1 MKKQLLALATIFFL
15 ALTSTAAFA
24 QCKKPSATVSGRNNV
39 SFAFGTGFNDS
50 IGVKAAAAEAQEVC
64 RGALGAQSTL
74 FVRYTNI
81 SSSTFTS
88 PGNNTFCYLV
98 GSQKVCINAKTAGN
112 PPYINSINCFCI
124 PAQCADG
131 VDNDSDGAI
140 DLADFSCGGNAT
152 NNNESSPAAQ
162 CQDGAD
168 NDGDGA
174 VDLADFSCGGSK
186 QRNDEANPKSQ
197 CQDGLDN
204 DGDGAIDTNDFSCG
218 GNKQKNDEANPN
230 SQCQDGSDN
239 DGDGA
244 TDLADFSC
252 GGNKQKNDEAS
263 PRAQCQDGVDNDS
276 DGATDLND
284 FSCGGNKQSNNE
296 ATPKSQCQDGVDND
310 GDNAIDLADFGCSGA
325 QDNNESDVKAQCQ
338 DATDNDGDGA
348 TDFPADFS
356 CSSAQDNNEKDPS
369 SQCQDGLDND
379 NDGSVDTNDF
389 SCSSKQDNDES
400 NPKAQC
406 QDGVDNDNDG
416 AIDTN
421 DFSCSS
427 AQDNDETNPKAQC
440 QDDVDNDSDGAID
453 LNDFSCTSK
462 QDNDEANPK
471 SQCQDGI
478 DNDSDGL
485 IDTADPGCT
494 NNQGNNEGGATAQ
507 CQDGLDNDAD
517 GATDFPADF
526 SCTSRSDNDETNLK
540 AQCQDNTD
548 NDGDGAADRED
559 FSCASPQDNDESD
572 PKAECQDTLDNDR
585 DGLVDMEDP
594 GCSTKQDNKESDE
607 ASALTLGIE
616 CITVNTDG
624 SSTAYFSYNNTTARE
639 LETTIGNSGASVN
652 EFSPGPR
659 NLGQPSRFK
668 PGLAKGTVPASF
680 TGSDL
685 TWSVRVAGGGKVT
698 ATASLDTTPK
708 CGAVQ
713 PTADC
718 RGFDSGKLR
727 IKMGYRNPNPFTIIL
742 PVGASNEFTPGRSD
756 RGQPYEFY
764 SGLNSGILN
773 VDLDSAADQTVWKIN
788 GAASSL
794 ASKLPVCDGECV
806 DTATGAITGELDRIA
821 IELADAVRDG
831 ANLLAASPLV
841 KTGRKKATSPSR
853 EDRADIQR
861 SRKLA
866 DEYEARSRA
875 LLLQVPAV
883 VRNCPEAPAFCQ
895 TVDRGATI
903 DALKGLYAEAR
914 NATKRIVSRAYFRE
928 NGRTNRNDPIIKR
941 ALRLEEQGLAQLA
954 KIPRFATECK

>member
-1 MKKQLLALATIFFL
+1 MKKHLLSLATIFFL

-24 QCKKPSATVSGRNNV
+24 QCTKPSATVSGRNNI

-50 IGVKAAAAEAQEVC
+50 IGVKAAPAEAQEVC

-81 SSSTFTS
+81 SSTTFTS
-88 PGNNTFCYLV
+88 PSNNTFCYLV
-98 GSQKVCINAKTAGN
+98 GSQRVCMNAKTAGN
-112 PPYINSINCFCI
+112 PPYINLINCFCI

-131 VDNDSDGAI
+131 VDNDGDGAI
-140 DLADFSCGGNAT
+140 DLADFSCGGVAT

-174 VDLADFSCGGSK
+174 TDLADFSCGGNK

-204 DGDGAIDTNDFSCG
+204 DGDGAVDTSDFSCG
-218 GNKQKNDEANPN
+218 GNKQKNDEANPK
-230 SQCQDGSDN
+230 SQCQDGLDN

-252 GGNKQKNDEAS
+252 GGNKQKNDEATPKS
-263 PRAQCQDGVDNDS
+263 QCQDGLDNDN

-284 FSCGGNKQSNNE
+284 YSCGGNRQNNNE
-296 ATPKSQCQDGVDND
+296 ATPKSQCQDGIDND
-310 GDNAIDLADFGCSGA
+310 GDNATDLADFACSGA

-379 NDGSVDTNDF
+379 NDGAVDTNDF
-389 SCSSKQDNDES
+389 SCSSKQDNDET

-416 AIDTN
+416 AVDTN

-440 QDDVDNDSDGAID
+440 QDGVDNDSDGAID
-453 LNDFSCTSK
+453 LNDFSCSSK

-478 DNDSDGL
+478 DNDGDGL
-485 IDTADPGCT
+485 TDTADPGCS
-494 NNQGNNEGGATAQ
+494 NNQGNNESGATAE
-507 CQDGLDNDAD
+507 CQDGKDNDSD

-526 SCTSRSDNDETNLK
+526 SCTSKGDNDETNLK
-540 AQCQDNTD
+540 AQCQDNID
-548 NDGDGAADRED
+548 NDGDGAADNED

-572 PKAECQDTLDNDR
+572 PKTQCQDTLDNDR
-585 DGLVDMEDP
+585 DGLADLNDP
-594 GCSTKQDNKESDE
+594 GCGNNQDNNESDE
-607 ASALTLGIE
+607 ASALTLGVE
-616 CITVNTDG
+616 CITSNTDG
-624 SSTAYFSYNNTTARE
+624 TSTAYFSYNNATARE
-639 LETTIGNSGASVN
+639 LETAIGNSGASVN

-659 NLGQPSRFK
+659 NLGQPYRFR
-668 PGLAKGTVPASF
+668 PGISKGTVAASF
-680 TGSDL
+680 TGTDL
-685 TWSVRVAGGGKVT
+685 TWSVRVVGGGKVT
-698 ATASLDTTPK
+698 ATASSATTPK
-708 CGAVQ
+708 CGAIQ
-713 PTADC
+713 PTAEC
-718 RGFDSGKLR
+718 RGFESGKLR
-727 IKMGYRNPNPFTIIL
+727 IKMGYRNPNPFTITL

-764 SGLNSGILN
+764 SGLNSGVLN

-788 GAASSL
+788 GASSPL

-806 DTATGAITGELDRIA
+806 DTATGSITGELDRIA
-821 IELADAVRDG
+821 IDLANAVRDG

-841 KTGRKKATSPSR
+841 KRGRKTTTNLSR

-866 DEYEARSRA
+866 TEYEARSRA

-895 TVDRGATI
+895 TIDRGPTL